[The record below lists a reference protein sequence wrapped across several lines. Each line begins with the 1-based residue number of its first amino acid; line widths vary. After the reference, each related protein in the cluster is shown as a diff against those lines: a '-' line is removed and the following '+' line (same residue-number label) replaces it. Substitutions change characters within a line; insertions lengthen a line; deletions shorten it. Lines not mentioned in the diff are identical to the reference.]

1 MGTITPSPWDD
12 VAEWWD
18 REAGESGVWHQQNDI
33 DPVVWRTLGRARGK
47 KILEIGCGN
56 GYFSRRLAR
65 AGATVTACDISTT
78 FIRLAQQ
85 NELRRHYGIR
95 FLQRD
100 AANLKGLNRA
110 NYDVVLSNM
119 MLMDVRRYRS
129 AIKEA
134 SRVLK
139 HGGRL
144 VFSII
149 HPLYSDW
156 QHQVVTY
163 KGRKY
168 YARIL
173 KKYLS
178 ETDTDRAHW
187 KIGHDTVHYH
197 RPLQSYVH
205 VLHDA
210 GMCVSDLHEVP
221 TKRKLVRAPSEEKR
235 ITNKLTK
242 YYISSRDKAW
252 RQFTQKEIPL
262 FLVVEAVKTS

>member
-1 MGTITPSPWDD
+1 MKDLTRSSWDD

-18 REAGESGVWHQQNDI
+18 QEAGDAGVWHQRHDI
-33 DPVVWRTLGRARGK
+33 DPVVVRTLGSVRGK
-47 KILEIGCGN
+47 KVLEIGCGN

-65 AGATVTACDISTT
+65 AGASVTACDLTKT
-78 FIRLAQQ
+78 FIMLARQ
-85 NELRRHYGIR
+85 NELRHRLGIR

-100 AANLKGLNRA
+100 AADLKGIRMA
-110 NYDVVLSNM
+110 RFDVVLSNM

-129 AIKEA
+129 AFKEA

-139 HGGRL
+139 HNGRL
-144 VFSII
+144 IFSII

-187 KIGHDTVHYH
+187 KNGHDTVHYH

-205 VLHDA
+205 ALHDA
-210 GMCVSDLHEVP
+210 GMTVSNLHEVP
-221 TKRKLVRAPSEEKR
+221 TRRKLVRAPSAEKR
-235 ITNKLTK
+235 VMNKLTK

-262 FLVVEAVKTS
+262 FLVVEAVKSS